1 MSKSVKEPA
10 ICWEKMF
17 TQYFKLRIRISTNT
31 NKLMGGTT
39 NKRQTNEQIV
49 YILKDSTKPILNIL
63 KTGWGGS
70 VGPLRTSVWMPRTHV
85 SQAQPCA
92 SIIPLVLQQDVSSRQ
107 QSYTTDTP
115 TSNTVGGEDRRL
127 RLSLTSTYTVIHN
140 GLVCPHSHMWIH
152 IYTTYT
158 IATTTS
164 NISSY
169 QGNKISGIKRHNNT
183 VTNTYKFKKLTIFS
197 LVRVKKA

>member
-1 MSKSVKEPA
+1 MKEPA

-70 VGPLRTSVWMPRTHV
+70 VGPLRTSV
-85 SQAQPCA
+85 
-92 SIIPLVLQQDVSSRQ
+92 
-107 QSYTTDTP
+107 
-115 TSNTVGGEDRRL
+115 
-127 RLSLTSTYTVIHN
+127 
-140 GLVCPHSHMWIH
+140 
-152 IYTTYT
+152 
-158 IATTTS
+158 
-164 NISSY
+164 
-169 QGNKISGIKRHNNT
+169 
-183 VTNTYKFKKLTIFS
+183 
-197 LVRVKKA
+197 